1 MGHHSCCNKQK
12 VRRGLWSPEEDEKL
26 VKYITAHGHG
36 CWSSVPRQAD
46 LYYNILDGGAAG
58 AQDLAAAGCAPLN
71 GADSASAAAAQ
82 AVGVTTTQPS
92 PSMAHVDPA
101 AAWAADFGS
110 QTLFLPG
117 GAAALQYA
125 AAVEGEFVKQCRTAA
140 DACYPPEPEDGGGGA
155 RQCNNQAAADVVTA
169 AVQPEGAGLPV
180 FLEPKCAG
188 SFMPEPALAPV
199 MDFME
204 AILGSTAAA
213 SAASASSLDDT
224 CFSANAGMQ
233 SHCWI
238 P

>member
-1 MGHHSCCNKQK
+1 M
-12 VRRGLWSPEEDEKL
+12 L
-26 VKYITAHGHG
+26 A
-36 CWSSVPRQAD
+36 AD

-117 GAAALQYA
+117 GAAGLQYA

-140 DACYPPEPEDGGGGA
+140 NACYPPEPEDDGGGA

-169 AVQPEGAGLPV
+169 VQPEGGAGALPV

-188 SFMPEPALAPV
+188 GFMPEPALAPV

-204 AILGSTAAA
+204 AILGSTAT
-213 SAASASSLDDT
+213 SAASASSLSLDDS
-224 CFSANAGMQ
+224 FSANAGMQ

>member
-1 MGHHSCCNKQK
+1 M
-12 VRRGLWSPEEDEKL
+12 L
-26 VKYITAHGHG
+26 A
-36 CWSSVPRQAD
+36 AD

-82 AVGVTTTQPS
+82 AVGVTTTTQPS

-101 AAWAADFGS
+101 ATAWADFGS

-140 DACYPPEPEDGGGGA
+140 NACYPPEPEDDGGGA
-155 RQCNNQAAADVVTA
+155 RQCNNQAAADVVTTT
-169 AVQPEGAGLPV
+169 VQPEGAGLPV

-204 AILGSTAAA
+204 AILGSTAT
-213 SAASASSLDDT
+213 SAASASSLDDS